1 MPEEKNIREKIFMEE
16 KRNVRQEAALAVVLD
31 DAAASLSE
39 KQAEKIASFCVTKGL
54 KKVFCDAEL
63 MRTAECFIE
72 CSLNISAAARA
83 LYMHRNTMMYRL
95 DKIKKMTGLDIRD
108 FYNASA
114 FGILYAVYTRGHGVN
129 K

>member
-1 MPEEKNIREKIFMEE
+1 MEE
-16 KRNVRQEAALAVVLD
+16 KRNVRQEAALAGVLD

-39 KQAEKIASFCVTKGL
+39 KQAEKIASFCDTKGL

-95 DKIKKMTGLDIRD
+95 DKIARITGLDIRR
-108 FYNASA
+108 FYDAVA
-114 FGILYAVYTRGHGVN
+114 FRLLHCIWLNDGN